1 MKLKNDLDPTNI
13 QQMSLNP
20 TKIQQMSKKPNRN
33 PTNETKTQQKSNNS
47 SEKPNKNPTKKPNI
61 DGRCW
66 VLGSSKNQTKN
77 PTFCWICWI
86 LVGFFLLG
94 CRPQALS
101 AFLALHDNFSRNFSG
116 NIFGHHP
123 DKCCGYLYQH
133 LTDNLFG

>member
-1 MKLKNDLDPTNI
+1 MKLKKDLD
-13 QQMSLNP
+13 P

-66 VLGSSKNQTKN
+66 VLGSSKNPTKN

-94 CRPQALS
+94 CRPQLAAIFSKDKALVD
-101 AFLALHDNFSRNFSG
+101 ALRGSKKSNPQMQKKEEIGKKASQTLVN
-116 NIFGHHP
+116 
-123 DKCCGYLYQH
+123 
-133 LTDNLFG
+133 

>member
-1 MKLKNDLDPTNI
+1 MKLKKDLD
-13 QQMSLNP
+13 P

-47 SEKPNKNPTKKPNI
+47 SEKPNKNPAKKPNI

-66 VLGSSKNQTKN
+66 VLGSSKNPTKN

-94 CRPQALS
+94 CRPQIESES
-101 AFLALHDNFSRNFSG
+101 ASDYGIESMIYFEASLLATQNT
-116 NIFGHHP
+116 
-123 DKCCGYLYQH
+123 DKP
-133 LTDNLFG
+133 

>member
-20 TKIQQMSKKPNRN
+20 TKIQQMSKKPNKN

-94 CRPQALS
+94 CRPQLCSSKFLLS
-101 AFLALHDNFSRNFSG
+101 RRLSFE
-116 NIFGHHP
+116 
-123 DKCCGYLYQH
+123 
-133 LTDNLFG
+133 LFPLVFFHRESVV